1 MGGAG
6 SALHFRLWEIPCPL
20 KRGGDAPPVIQTHR
34 RKLSSNA
41 MHAKSQLAECMQN
54 HNWPNAGKTLT
65 KRNAGK
71 IPTNRILPLMRM
83 KEAIGLPDEI
93 ILELKN
99 VSKSFGGVHAL
110 KNVNLTVHRG
120 KVNVLIGENGAGKS
134 TLMKI
139 LSGAVI
145 KDNGEIIYDGQKI
158 EIASPGDSLKHNI
171 AMIYQEF
178 NLVQEMTVQDNIFLG
193 KEISNKLFLDK
204 KQTRKMACKLMREYD
219 IDLDPSE
226 MVESLSIAKQQI
238 LEIMKALSSNAR
250 IIVMDEPTS
259 SLSLHEVRRLFEIIH
274 KLKEQG
280 ITIIFISHRL
290 EEVFEIGDYVTALRD
305 GCFIGEWPIGEVT
318 DSDLIMAIVG
328 REIDQLFPK
337 MAVGIGGVLL
347 KVENL
352 TKSGVFEN
360 ISFDV
365 KKGEILGMAGLI
377 GAGRTEVALSIFG
390 DMQFDSGTISI
401 MGRQVKF
408 ASPREAMKNKI
419 AYLTEDRKKYGV
431 DLNARI
437 KDSVTITNL
446 ERVSRF
452 GFIQRKREV
461 EFCEDAVRLLN
472 IKTPSVFDEVNT
484 LSGGN
489 QQKVSLAKWITRSV
503 DILILDE
510 PTRGIDIG
518 AKEEIHKLIGEI
530 VKQGAGVILISS
542 ELPEVIGM
550 SDRIVVMH
558 EGKVKTILNADEA
571 TQEIVMQ
578 QMIG

>member
-1 MGGAG
+1 M
-6 SALHFRLWEIPCPL
+6 S
-20 KRGGDAPPVIQTHR
+20 D
-34 RKLSSNA
+34 
-41 MHAKSQLAECMQN
+41 
-54 HNWPNAGKTLT
+54 
-65 KRNAGK
+65 
-71 IPTNRILPLMRM
+71 
-83 KEAIGLPDEI
+83 DI

-110 KNVNLTVHRG
+110 KNVDLTVHRG

-158 EIASPGDSLKHNI
+158 EINSPSDSLKHNI

-193 KEISNKLFLDK
+193 KEITNKLLVDK
-204 KQTRKMACKLMREYD
+204 KQTRKMVQKIMQEYD
-219 IDLDPSE
+219 IDLDPGD
-226 MVESLSIAKQQI
+226 MVENLSIAKQQI
-238 LEIMKALSSNAR
+238 LEIMKALSSNSR

-259 SLSLHEVRRLFEIIH
+259 SLSLHEVRRLFEIIY

-290 EEVFEIGDYVTALRD
+290 EEVFEIGDYVAALRD

-328 REIDQLFPK
+328 REIDHLFPK
-337 MAVGIGGVLL
+337 KIVEIGDTLL

-352 TKSGVFEN
+352 TKSGVYEN

-365 KKGEILGMAGLI
+365 KKGEIMGMAGLI

-401 MGRQVKF
+401 MGKQVKF
-408 ASPREAMKNKI
+408 KSPHEAMRNKV

-431 DLNARI
+431 DLDAKI
-437 KDSVTITNL
+437 KDSISITNL
-446 ERVSRF
+446 ERISKY
-452 GFIQRKREV
+452 GFIQKKREV
-461 EFCEDAVRLLN
+461 EFCEDAVKMLN
-472 IKTPSVFDEVNT
+472 IKTPSILDEVNT

-489 QQKVSLAKWITRSV
+489 QQKVSLAKWITRNV

-530 VKQGAGVILISS
+530 VKQGAAVILISS
-542 ELPEVIGM
+542 ELPEVLGM

-558 EGKVKTILNADEA
+558 EGKVKTILNANEA